1 MAATPSKPLT
11 LEVPVLE
18 EGEAI
23 TRADLIFYGVDHSRE
38 SYEARVYI
46 GNRRASVDTGLDPEK
61 GYAGSYTI
69 FGHGGCFGEEG
80 HCDPE
85 RRYTD
90 DFDVRSPHPA
100 RPQTKIVVITDALKR
115 MLPAD
120 EVEITVVAV
129 DSTGKESKPSDVME
143 FQEVRLLVYSP

>member
-1 MAATPSKPLT
+1 MRTWTSPKLPVEG
-11 LEVPVLE
+11 LEAKDVS
-18 EGEAI
+18 
-23 TRADLIFYGVDHSRE
+23 RADAVFTGVDHTRE

-46 GNRRASVDTGLDPEK
+46 GNRRASIETGLDPEK

-90 DFDVRSPHPA
+90 EFDLRSPHPA
-100 RPQTKIVVITDALKR
+100 RPQTKTVMITDALKR
-115 MLPAD
+115 VLPAD
-120 EVEITVVAV
+120 EVEITVVAI
-129 DSTGKESKPSDVME
+129 DHSGKESKPSDVME
-143 FQEVRLLVYSP
+143 FQELRLLVYSD